1 MHRNALNVRKVA
13 GERLEA
19 RRREMG
25 RGWEIW
31 GRMLAND
38 ARFRE
43 GKSPGLGEGR
53 RWSLPPWR
61 RTLLGPLLADLPLTL
76 GGAER
81 QPVSWRAGPSCDPP
95 GTPRPFPTALPP
107 SPAAALGLFFQV
119 SKLRI
124 KCWFLSCF

>member
-1 MHRNALNVRKVA
+1 
-13 GERLEA
+13 
-19 RRREMG
+19 MG
-25 RGWEIW
+25 RGWETW

-43 GKSPGLGEGR
+43 GKSPAR
-53 RWSLPPWR
+53 RGKDDG
-61 RTLLGPLLADLPLTL
+61 GPCHR
-76 GGAER
+76 GGA
-81 QPVSWRAGPSCDPP
+81 PCWAPSWLTPPDSRRGGGAACVRAAGPSCDPP

-107 SPAAALGLFFQV
+107 SPAEALGLFFQV